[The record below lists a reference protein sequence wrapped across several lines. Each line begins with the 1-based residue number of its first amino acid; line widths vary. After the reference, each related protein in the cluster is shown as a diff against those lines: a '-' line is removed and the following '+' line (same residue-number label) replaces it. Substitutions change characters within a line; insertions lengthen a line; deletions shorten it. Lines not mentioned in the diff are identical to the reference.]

1 MRFDD
6 MIDTV
11 LAQPLNGGAVRVTV
25 YRQLVD
31 LIAQGRAE
39 HDPRLA
45 QRAYEAI
52 DALRQ
57 DVPREVRSGMAN
69 ALSGFPVPA
78 GLVAH
83 FAREQ
88 VRDVARFLSLARLS
102 AQDWLNI
109 LPGLP
114 SQARSLLRSRRDLPE
129 QVNVALEAFGPADLA
144 LAPPEEPELPWA
156 EIYGATQP
164 VDQPSPV
171 VPPASRQTPVAP
183 LRETAP
189 LRPPAETYVAPPA
202 ADARRVDHLFISSPV
217 TAPPAETAEPAR
229 DPALVAGETQVRELL
244 RRIEAFRAKIPRKSP
259 SGTDNEAL
267 LPEEAPPAAHA
278 AVKDISLEELLGQE
292 NGLADLE
299 PATQTPGIEPD
310 VATPD
315 EPLSVPTPPSSSAA
329 EMPPTAS
336 PPPLPVGQ
344 DFRWETDVA
353 GTIVWVEG
361 GIAREAVIGRSVALS
376 EPDAIEGVDMRVA
389 TAFARRV
396 PFRDGQLKLP
406 GSGEASGL
414 WLISGVPFFD
424 PRGGRFSGFRGAA
437 RRHHEPVEG
446 AGKAPVAE
454 RRATPKQP
462 PSPDAIRQM
471 AHELRTPINAIVG
484 FAEMI
489 DRQMLGPAAQSYRDR
504 AQEILGDAHRL
515 LAAIDDMDAAARG
528 IGGMGEGPPLV
539 DAGNLVE
546 RIIGRY
552 RGLSRERGIELIGS
566 IAIGLPAIE
575 TSEEVLE
582 RVVGRLFAAVI
593 GAARAGDRLTY
604 GVGSGERDSVRIFL
618 SRPAALAGRDA
629 QTLYDPASAG
639 FAAGLEAPALGLGF
653 GLRLVRQLAS
663 ALGGKFE
670 IEDALFMLTLPC
682 RRMKAGAAGHVA

>member
-52 DALRQ
+52 AVLRD
-57 DVPREVRSGMAN
+57 DVPREVRAGMAN

-83 FAREQ
+83 FACEQ

-102 AQDWLNI
+102 EQDWLNI

-129 QVNVALEAFGPADLA
+129 KVNVALEAFGPADLA

-156 EIYGATQP
+156 EIYGAAQP
-164 VDQPSPV
+164 AVQPP
-171 VPPASRQTPVAP
+171 PVAP
-183 LRETAP
+183 PVSRPTPAVPPQEYVAP
-189 LRPPAETYVAPPA
+189 RPPAEPYVAPPA
-202 ADARRVDHLFISSPV
+202 ADARRVDHLFVSSPV
-217 TAPPAETAEPAR
+217 TAPPAEATEPAR

-259 SGTDNEAL
+259 SDTDDEAP
-267 LPEEAPPAAHA
+267 LPEEGPPAAQA
-278 AVKDISLEELLGQE
+278 PMNDISLEELLGPS
-292 NGLADLE
+292 ADDLP
-299 PATQTPGIEPD
+299 PAPPAADVAAAAPD
-310 VATPD
+310 VAAQE
-315 EPLSVPTPPSSSAA
+315 EPLFAESPPPVSQ
-329 EMPPTAS
+329 PVS
-336 PPPLPVGQ
+336 PPPLPAGQ

-437 RRHHEPVEG
+437 RRHHEPV
-446 AGKAPVAE
+446 ADTGKAPVVE

-515 LAAIDDMDAAARG
+515 LAAIEDMDAAARG
-528 IGGMGEGPPLV
+528 IGGTGEGPPLV

-629 QTLYDPASAG
+629 ETLYDPASAG